1 MDADKHIVR
10 TRRLTKLGRRDA
22 EYLGE
27 IKSLPQGGRASC
39 AGGGLDRLL
48 RACLTVVAVE
58 PAALTVQASVETL
71 TRTTLGEWEEGT
83 LIETIHELTIRSG
96 AWQET
101 VSLTRVVGCSAS
113 SRTMNRSV
121 NPAAGN
127 DA

>member
-39 AGGGLDRLL
+39 AG
-48 RACLTVVAVE
+48 A
-58 PAALTVQASVETL
+58 
-71 TRTTLGEWEEGT
+71 
-83 LIETIHELTIRSG
+83 
-96 AWQET
+96 
-101 VSLTRVVGCSAS
+101 VSLTRVVG
-113 SRTMNRSV
+113 RTMNRSV

>member
-39 AGGGLDRLL
+39 AGGCVAHPGGGLLGVKPHD
-48 RACLTVVAVE
+48 E
-58 PAALTVQASVETL
+58 P
-71 TRTTLGEWEEGT
+71 
-83 LIETIHELTIRSG
+83 IR
-96 AWQET
+96 E
-101 VSLTRVVGCSAS
+101 
-113 SRTMNRSV
+113 
-121 NPAAGN
+121 PAAGN